1 MRRSARTDLCGGR
14 SAMLVPT
21 ATAKRIGLRTPPAF
35 WLTRATEMFAKWPI
49 LAEKSL
55 SHAGSA
61 LYKSRRAVISR
72 GTSLS
77 FASDSISLLSQILR
91 GNLPPN
97 FGFQVNCWTAPCGM
111 YRFVVSWISNGPE
124 Q

>member
-1 MRRSARTDLCGGR
+1 MRRRARTDLCGGR
-14 SAMLVPT
+14 SVMFVPT

-61 LYKSRRAVISR
+61 LYKSRRGYANAPFKP
-72 GTSLS
+72 S
-77 FASDSISLLSQILR
+77 FSDSRWRPGLS
-91 GNLPPN
+91 
-97 FGFQVNCWTAPCGM
+97 
-111 YRFVVSWISNGPE
+111 
-124 Q
+124 